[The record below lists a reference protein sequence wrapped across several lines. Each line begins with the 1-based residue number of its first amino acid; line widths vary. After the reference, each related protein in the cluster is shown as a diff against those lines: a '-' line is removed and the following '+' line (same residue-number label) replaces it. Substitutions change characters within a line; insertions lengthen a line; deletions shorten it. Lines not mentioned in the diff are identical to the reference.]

1 MRRRAADEDG
11 SAREGLG
18 VVRVVVTPVDDV
30 LLGESILADMPAQFA
45 DGIEEVASGGM
56 IRSYCR
62 G

>member
-1 MRRRAADEDG
+1 M
-11 SAREGLG
+11 
-18 VVRVVVTPVDDV
+18 RVVVTPVDDV